1 MAIEKTYRFRL
12 EIANEQQ
19 FKQALEKAMPD
30 MRRAF
35 TGTATGTGGG
45 GLGDNL
51 GNTLSAFTLAN
62 RGLANTIARLNRA
75 LQPGEGK
82 GAIGKIMGAL
92 GRKYDRESFLP
103 EEEREAT
110 KKGIYAAAREKA
122 LGNLEQYIAGV
133 LGQKDVLTPK
143 EEQKV
148 LLRDTMAE
156 YTKGLNAQLRAERAD
171 AEASRTRWDVVKE
184 GVGAVQGRTTR
195 WLGPHIGGRDATGVQ
210 GLATMAGTRL
220 LLGNI
225 EKLGKAMGD
234 LADVTGDVR
243 MGIVGRSAEALGGWA
258 GATAVGAY
266 VGSLGGPIGTVI
278 GSLIAGGAA
287 GIGTHLGLRG
297 EEEKLR
303 LTQAAE
309 DYATEGTLSAIAREG
324 KVLALTLRRASATH
338 EEELH
343 AIDRE
348 IAAANETTR
357 GRRDMARAIADATR
371 ATERMTRGQR
381 ASAQLWVDT
390 AGVHLSD
397 EMAAYSRTM
406 ALSRRYGARGKVDP
420 DAMAEKLLQ
429 ANEARYQ
436 AMLGQLIDERNL
448 SGMLQNEFQVRKA
461 AIEAVRE
468 NTARQIKQQAEDD
481 RHANA
486 LYRANEEL
494 TTTAVRATAMQK
506 LVIEYQRRNL
516 HGMDDDL
523 NLSRM
528 SAEVWK
534 MLRDEGQ
541 RLIEGQ
547 PRGRLGIESLWEE
560 ATRARNELS
569 FSDMQK
575 AVDRLIPVLM
585 KNSGDGTQIMQRLLD
600 AVNDIRRERGNTYDP

>member
-19 FKQALEKAMPD
+19 FKQALERAMPTV
-30 MRRAF
+30 RQAF
-35 TGTATGTGGG
+35 TGADAGGAGGG
-45 GLGDNL
+45 AGFGDTIAAMSMVNKELGATFRGAAAEFRNALQGVAPDKAKHL
-51 GNTLSAFTLAN
+51 LTAAEVPMFHRMVTSWVEAAEGMDDPGAAHIREVYGKSRARELLTSIEKRVIHTLSAI
-62 RGLANTIARLNRA
+62 RGAAVDIGDADLKQRYGG
-75 LQPGEGK
+75 PEGAS
-82 GAIGKIMGAL
+82 AIPQK
-92 GRKYDRESFLP
+92 EV
-103 EEEREAT
+103 
-110 KKGIYAAAREKA
+110 AA
-122 LGNLEQYIAGV
+122 V
-133 LGQKDVLTPK
+133 D
-143 EEQKV
+143 
-148 LLRDTMAE
+148 
-156 YTKGLNAQLRAERAD
+156 
-171 AEASRTRWDVVKE
+171 
-184 GVGAVQGRTTR
+184 
-195 WLGPHIGGRDATGVQ
+195 TGVEAEK
-210 GLATMAGTRL
+210 GKDRVEDFASMAAVRMVLSNTAM
-220 LLGNI
+220 
-225 EKLGKAMGD
+225 LGKALGD
-234 LADVTGDVR
+234 LADITGDVK
-243 MGIVGRSAEALGGWA
+243 MGIRGRMLEAAGGVA

-266 VGSLGGPIGTVI
+266 VGSMGGPIGTVI
-278 GSLIAGGAA
+278 GSLLAGGASA
-287 GIGTHLGLRG
+287 LTTRLGLRG

-585 KNSGDGTQIMQRLLD
+585 KNSDDGTQIMQRLLD